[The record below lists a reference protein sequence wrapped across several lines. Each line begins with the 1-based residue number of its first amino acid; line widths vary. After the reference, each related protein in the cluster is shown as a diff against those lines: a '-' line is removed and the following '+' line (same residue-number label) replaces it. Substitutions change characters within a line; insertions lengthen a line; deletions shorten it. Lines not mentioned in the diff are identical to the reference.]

1 MSTKPQVFNPD
12 NVTMLHAKDG
22 TVPQKHAELITK
34 DIIQNSIIMQLGKYE
49 AMDSLEKE
57 FQYFAEGPGAY
68 WVGEGQKIQ
77 TSKPKW
83 LTTKM
88 VAHKIGVIIP
98 VSREY
103 LHYSQ
108 SDFFAMMRPRI
119 AEAFYRKFDEACIL
133 NVDNPFPQSIEQ
145 SVATAKTKVDGAITY
160 DNLLKLEDKLLDNDY
175 EANAFISK
183 AQNKSALR
191 SATKAENGV
200 LQQLFDNSSN
210 TLDGLPVVNLKSK
223 EFDKGSIYAGDFDQL
238 YYGIPYGISYMISDE
253 AQLSTLTNE
262 DGSPVNLF
270 EQELVALRATMDVGL
285 MIVND
290 EAFAK
295 LGPKAS
301 TSRAG
306 SEG

>member
-12 NVTMLHAKDG
+12 NVTMLHAKGG

-83 LTTKM
+83 LTAKM

-119 AEAFYRKFDEACIL
+119 AEAFYRKFDEAGIL

-223 EFDKGSIYAGDFDQL
+223 ELEKGTIYAGDFDQL
-238 YYGIPYGISYMISDE
+238 YYGIPYGISYMISEE
-253 AQLSTLTNE
+253 AQLSTLKNE

>member
-1 MSTKPQVFNPD
+1 MAVKPQVFNPD

-22 TVPQKHAELITK
+22 SIPRKHAELITK
-34 DIIQNSIIMQLGKYE
+34 DVIQNSKIMQLGKYE
-49 AMDSLEKE
+49 PMDSLEKE

-68 WVGEGQKIQ
+68 WVGEGQKIE

-83 LTTKM
+83 MTAKM
-88 VAHKIGVIIP
+88 VAHKLGVIIP

-103 LHYSQ
+103 LTYSQ
-108 SDFFAMMRPRI
+108 SDFFNIMRPKI
-119 AEAFYRKFDEACIL
+119 AEAFYKKFDEAGIL

-145 SVATAKTKVDGAITY
+145 AVEAAGTKVEGAITY
-160 DNLLKLEDKLLDNDY
+160 DNLLKLEDALLDNDY

-191 SATKAENGV
+191 AATKAENGV
-200 LQQLFDNSSN
+200 LQQLFDNNSN
-210 TLDGLPVVNLKSK
+210 TLDGLPVVNLKSNELK
-223 EFDKGSIYAGDFDQL
+223 KGTIYAGDFDYL
-238 YYGIPYGISYMISDE
+238 YYGIPYGINYKVSED

-262 DGSPVNLF
+262 DGTPVNLF

-285 MIVND
+285 MIVKD

-295 LGPKAS
+295 LAPKAA
-301 TSRAG
+301 SRTA
-306 SEG
+306 

>member
-83 LTTKM
+83 LTAKM

-119 AEAFYRKFDEACIL
+119 AEAFYRKFDEAGIL

-191 SATKAENGV
+191 SATKTENGV

-238 YYGIPYGISYMISDE
+238 YYGIPYGISYMISEE